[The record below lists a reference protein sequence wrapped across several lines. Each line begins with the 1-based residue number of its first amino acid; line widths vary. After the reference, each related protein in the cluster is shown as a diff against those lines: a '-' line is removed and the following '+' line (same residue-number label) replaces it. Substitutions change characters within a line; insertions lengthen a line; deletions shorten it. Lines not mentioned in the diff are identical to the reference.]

1 MHVCQKLN
9 LHFPA
14 FDWTFHRRSGT
25 GELQQATDAVTS
37 SSHSIHTQWHH
48 HGPAGRR
55 IVVVAYKN
63 SYRILTAC
71 DVVYVS
77 YMANLVD
84 DDVTRKAIFSLASR
98 IDKSLNPI
106 IQNNAI
112 NVLYVTI
119 TYSVD
124 CSLI

>member
-1 MHVCQKLN
+1 M
-9 LHFPA
+9 
-14 FDWTFHRRSGT
+14 
-25 GELQQATDAVTS
+25 TS
-37 SSHSIHTQWHH
+37 SWPCRQTHSCSCNF
-48 HGPAGRR
+48 
-55 IVVVAYKN
+55 VVAYNN

-77 YMANLVD
+77 YMANLVY

-112 NVLYVTI
+112 NVLYVKI